1 MKATEIRKA
10 FIQFFESKQH
20 TFVKPSPVVNKND
33 PTLMFTNAGM
43 NQFKDAFLGNQ
54 SLGFTKAVN
63 SQPCLR
69 VTGKHNDLEDVGKD
83 TYHHTLFE
91 MLGNWSFGDYF
102 KQEAL
107 PWAWE
112 FLTDVVQLPKD
123 QLYVTIFGGDE
134 ADGLAADEES
144 FEIWRKI
151 LPEDR
156 ILRCNKKDNFWEMG
170 ATGPCGPCS
179 EIHFDNRPESERNQG
194 DGARWVNNDHPL
206 VIEIWNNVFMEFNR
220 LADGSLEKLPAQ
232 HVDTGM
238 GLERLVRVLQNKTS
252 NYDTDIFMPIIEELE
267 RNSGL
272 KYGSNETTDIAMRV
286 AADHIRAVTFI
297 IADGTLP
304 SNNKAGYVCRRILR
318 RAVRYGYSFLGFQ
331 TPFLHNLVG
340 ILANY
345 FEDLYPSIQGQK
357 DFIARIILEEE
368 NAFLRTL
375 SNGLKRIDQYF
386 ENKNVQEIDGHFAF
400 ELYDTFGFPIDLTNL
415 IAQEKGVKLDEEGFQ
430 KELGAQRARS
440 KADAVV
446 GQGDWVMVSDEVK
459 VEFVGYDSLE
469 SNSHVVKYRTQTIK
483 DKPVYHLVLDVTPF
497 YAESGGQLGD
507 RGILKS
513 ENEEIEVLDTKKEN
527 DLIVHVVNK
536 LPTDS
541 QLTFHAKVD
550 VSRRSGT
557 SSHHSATH
565 LLHAALRS
573 HLGKHVEQKGSLV
586 APDKL
591 RFDFSHFEKV
601 SEELLRTIENEV
613 NEKIVAA
620 IPLEEKR
627 NVSFDE
633 AVKSGAMALFG
644 EKYGNEVR
652 VITFDP
658 AYSVELCGGT
668 HVSNTRD
675 IRLFQIVSEGSVAA
689 GVRRIEAVTHDSATR
704 LLQEKAQLA
713 DQMLNA
719 LKSPKDPILA
729 ISNLFQEQK
738 NLQNQLENQ
747 QKSLSQYLGSDL
759 LKKVTQQNGLSLVF
773 EEIDFGFTSFAKN
786 TVQSM
791 IQSQANLVVVLHAKE
806 EGKCQVIVGC
816 GTESGMQANALI
828 KAWGPMLQGG
838 GGGTPQLANAGGKN
852 SNYFAEL
859 AEEVKRLGK

>member
-54 SLGFTKAVN
+54 TLGFTKAVN

-102 KQEAL
+102 KKEAL

-112 FLTDVVQLPKD
+112 FLTDVVKLPKD

-134 ADGLAADEES
+134 ADGLPADEEA

-194 DGARWVNNDHPL
+194 DGACWVNNDHPL

-252 NYDTDIFMPIIEELE
+252 NYDTDIFMPIIQELE

-340 ILANY
+340 ILASY

-430 KELGAQRARS
+430 KELAAQRARS

-459 VEFVGYDSLE
+459 VEFVGYDSLQ
-469 SNSHVVKYRTQTIK
+469 SNSQVVKYRTQTIK

-507 RGILKS
+507 RGVLVS
-513 ENEEIEVLDTKKEN
+513 EKESIIVLDTKKEN
-527 DLIVHVVNK
+527 DLIVHIVNQIPK
-536 LPTDS
+536 DPS
-541 QLTFHAKVD
+541 QTFQAKVD

-658 AYSVELCGGT
+658 TYSVELCGGT

-689 GVRRIEAVTHDSATR
+689 GVRRIEAVTHDAATK

-713 DQMLNA
+713 DQMMNA
-719 LKSPKDPILA
+719 LKLPKDPILA
-729 ISNLFQEQK
+729 IANLYQEQK
-738 NLQNQLENQ
+738 NLQHQLEIQ
-747 QKSLSQYLGSDL
+747 QKSLSHYLGNDL

-791 IQSQANLVVVLHAKE
+791 IQSQSNLVVVLHAKE

-816 GTESGMQANALI
+816 GSESGMQANALI
-828 KAWGPMLQGG
+828 KAWGPLLQGG

-852 SNYFAEL
+852 SNYFAAL

>member
-1 MKATEIRKA
+1 
-10 FIQFFESKQH
+10 
-20 TFVKPSPVVNKND
+20 
-33 PTLMFTNAGM
+33 
-43 NQFKDAFLGNQ
+43 
-54 SLGFTKAVN
+54 
-63 SQPCLR
+63 
-69 VTGKHNDLEDVGKD
+69 
-83 TYHHTLFE
+83 
-91 MLGNWSFGDYF
+91 
-102 KQEAL
+102 
-107 PWAWE
+107 
-112 FLTDVVQLPKD
+112 
-123 QLYVTIFGGDE
+123 
-134 ADGLAADEES
+134 
-144 FEIWRKI
+144 
-151 LPEDR
+151 
-156 ILRCNKKDNFWEMG
+156 
-170 ATGPCGPCS
+170 
-179 EIHFDNRPESERNQG
+179 
-194 DGARWVNNDHPL
+194 
-206 VIEIWNNVFMEFNR
+206 
-220 LADGSLEKLPAQ
+220 
-232 HVDTGM
+232 
-238 GLERLVRVLQNKTS
+238 
-252 NYDTDIFMPIIEELE
+252 
-267 RNSGL
+267 
-272 KYGSNETTDIAMRV
+272 
-286 AADHIRAVTFI
+286 
-297 IADGTLP
+297 
-304 SNNKAGYVCRRILR
+304 
-318 RAVRYGYSFLGFQ
+318 
-331 TPFLHNLVG
+331 LVG

-469 SNSHVVKYRTQTIK
+469 SNSQVVKYRTQTIK

-586 APDKL
+586 APDRL

-713 DQMLNA
+713 DQILNA
-719 LKSPKDPILA
+719 LKSPKDPMLA
-729 ISNLFQEQK
+729 IANLFQEQK